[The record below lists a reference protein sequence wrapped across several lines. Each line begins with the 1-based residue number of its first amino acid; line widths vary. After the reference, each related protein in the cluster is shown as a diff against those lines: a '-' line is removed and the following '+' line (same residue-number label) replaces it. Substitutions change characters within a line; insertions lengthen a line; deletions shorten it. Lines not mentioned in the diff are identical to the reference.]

1 MALGRYEGRLREAVL
16 RLKFRGGR
24 HLAEEFGRR
33 LAGIMARKV
42 ELVVPVP
49 MSRWKRL
56 VRHYNGAELV
66 AERLARHAGLP
77 FRPGALRKVKRTRP
91 QAELPLE
98 ERLKNPAGAYR
109 ARAVRGVVLLV
120 DDVLTTGATANAC
133 TEALRAAEVHVA
145 VVAR

>member
-1 MALGRYEGRLREAVL
+1 VL

-33 LAGIMARKV
+33 LAGLLGRRFD
-42 ELVVPVP
+42 LVVPVP

-56 VRHYNGAELV
+56 VRHYNAAELV
-66 AERLARHAGLP
+66 AGRLALHAGLP
-77 FRPGALRKVKRTRP
+77 FDPGALRKVRRTRP

-98 ERLKNPAGAYR
+98 ERLRNPAGAYR
-109 ARAVRGVVLLV
+109 ARAVRGLVLLV

-133 TEALRAAEVHVA
+133 AGALRAAGASDVHLA